1 MAKRERDYA
10 AEYGRR
16 IRNAMARGLTK
27 SQARGHPGFAQKS
40 AIALRT
46 GPKAIAADPTLESA
60 IKEMRNG
67 TTLTAAARNAHVGR
81 ERLASYAKRYANA
94 VSANCQWS
102 FDDRRPRRI
111 IMAATGEPNF
121 LVLRVPGHDPA
132 SLAGEH
138 YNEALA
144 ALENP
149 DLYPAFLEKWSGVS
163 IPDVKG
169 KIRFFETDL
178 NALFRAHSSDD
189 VDWTRI
195 YEIQMPT

>member
-1 MAKRERDYA
+1 MAKRKRNYA
-10 AEYGRR
+10 TEYERR
-16 IRNAMARGLTK
+16 IRNATARGLTK

-40 AIALRT
+40 ATAIRT
-46 GPKAIAADPTLESA
+46 GTKAIAADPTLESA
-60 IKEMRNG
+60 IRQMRSG
-67 TTLTAAARNAHVGR
+67 KTLADAARNAHVSR

-94 VSANCQWS
+94 VATNGRWS
-102 FDDRRPRRI
+102 FDDRRPRQI
-111 IMAATGEPNF
+111 IIAANGEHNF

-132 SLAGEH
+132 SVAGEH

-149 DLYPAFLEKWSGVS
+149 NLYPAFVEKWSGVS

-178 NALFRAHSSDD
+178 NALFRAHNNDD
-189 VDWTRI
+189 FDWTRI
-195 YEIQMPT
+195 YKIEMPS